1 LTCIKLGDALGLLR
15 WAMMISDRADAAAPS
30 KPLPLHCLL
39 AVDGSAQSLHA
50 AHWLAGLT
58 QTGLAL
64 RCTILA
70 VQRPV
75 LAGEISAIAPAH
87 ITAAAR
93 EQEAQAALDQASAVF
108 EAAGVE
114 YHTLSCIGDAAPTV
128 LDRARVYEADAIV
141 MGRRGWGALKSA
153 LLGSVSAEVI
163 QGASMPVVIV
173 GENTPLTSPPL
184 VGKQRPLS
192 LLLALDHFPNAL
204 RAADFA
210 AQLTLRAGG
219 PLHALH
225 VQPSLTLAEALFSP
239 RQHLL
244 DHWAGHEGEQS
255 LAAPRALLHS
265 KGIAITEH
273 AASSDAPD
281 EAICRLAAELPA
293 DLVVMGTRGLNPL
306 SATLMGSVTQGV
318 LAQTRQAVALVP

>member
-1 LTCIKLGDALGLLR
+1 
-15 WAMMISDRADAAAPS
+15 MMNSDRTDSSAPS
-30 KPLPLHCLL
+30 KPLPLHFLL

-50 AHWLAGLT
+50 AHWLVGLA

-70 VQRPV
+70 AQRPV
-75 LAGEISAIAPAH
+75 LAGEISAIAPAQ

-93 EQEAQAALDQASAVF
+93 EQEAQAALDQASAVV

-114 YHTLSCIGDAAPTV
+114 FHTLNCIGDAAPTV
-128 LDRARVYEADAIV
+128 LDRAQVYEADAIV
-141 MGRRGWGALKSA
+141 MGRRGLGALKSA

-163 QGASMPVVIV
+163 RGASMPVVIV
-173 GENTPLTSPPL
+173 GENTPLASAQLAGEHQPL
-184 VGKQRPLS
+184 R
-192 LLLALDHFPNAL
+192 LLLALDRFPNAL

-210 AQLTLRAGG
+210 AQLTIRASGQ
-219 PLHALH
+219 LHALH
-225 VQPSLTLAEALFSP
+225 VQPSLTLVEALFSP

-255 LAAPRALLHS
+255 LAAPRALLQS

-273 AASSDAPD
+273 AASSDAPE
-281 EAICRLAAELPA
+281 EAISRLAAELPA
-293 DLVVMGTRGLNPL
+293 HLVVMGTRGLHPL
-306 SATLMGSVTQGV
+306 SAALMGSVTQGV
-318 LAQTRQAVALVP
+318 LGKGSAAVALVK